1 MHLSLSL
8 SLSLSRHIMIYTG
21 PGRAHWPVEPAP
33 VWSLDQA
40 RRQPGSHKLGPA
52 AAHGAQRLNRSSE
65 NSLKII
71 HSSHG
76 SEDHYMV
83 IRTLGLVMVSALLLT
98 VPNLNHLP
106 SVSARLIR
114 EKPEPD
120 KYSGRQ
126 LMVTTINKCPN
137 VLN

>member
-1 MHLSLSL
+1 
-8 SLSLSRHIMIYTG
+8 MIYTG

-40 RRQPGSHKLGPA
+40 RRQPGSYKLGPA
-52 AAHGAQRLNRSSE
+52 AGSWRAKVKQKPSE

>member
-1 MHLSLSL
+1 M
-8 SLSLSRHIMIYTG
+8 
-21 PGRAHWPVEPAP
+21 PVEPAP

-40 RRQPGSHKLGPA
+40 RRQPGSYKLGPA
-52 AAHGAQRLNRSSE
+52 AGSWRAKVKQKPSE

-76 SEDHYMV
+76 REDHYMV
-83 IRTLGLVMVSALLLT
+83 IMMLGLVMVSALLLA
-98 VPNLNHLP
+98 VPSHHLL
-106 SVSARLIR
+106 SVWARPIR
-114 EKPEPD
+114 EKPESD
-120 KYSGRQ
+120 KYLGRQ